1 MQLSDVS
8 QLIKLLDKSS
18 LTEIQF
24 SDENSKL
31 VLKKEWPAT
40 MAPAMAPMVM
50 PNPAYA
56 MPAMPAAAAPAAG
69 APAQSTLPAA
79 AAPASKFK
87 ELTSPMVGTFYASSA
102 PGTPAFVSV
111 GSTVKSGQVICIIE
125 AMKIMNEIECD
136 AAGVIEEICI
146 SNETPVEYGT
156 VLFRIRPS

>member
-31 VLKKEWPAT
+31 VLKKEWPTT

-50 PNPAYA
+50 PSPAYA
-56 MPAMPAAAAPAAG
+56 MPAPAPAAS
-69 APAQSTLPAA
+69 APAPAA
-79 AAPASKFK
+79 QTASAAAASKFK
-87 ELTSPMVGTFYASSA
+87 ELTSPMVGTFYASAS
-102 PGTPAFVSV
+102 PGNPAFVSV
-111 GSTVKSGQVICIIE
+111 GSTVKPGQVICIIE

-136 AAGVIEEICI
+136 LAGVVEEICV